1 MSPRP
6 YRLGQRQVA
15 ADETRSRILK
25 AAREQLE
32 KEASFSLDAVAR
44 RADVARMTVY
54 YQFGSRRGLLEALFD
69 DLAARG
75 GIPQLP
81 SAFQEP
87 DPMAALDRLIEIFA
101 HFWSSAR
108 VVHRRLRAIAVLD
121 PELLQTLADRNEFRR
136 RGLRVILSRLATP
149 AESQPIDD
157 LVDLLFV
164 LSSFESFDML
174 AGSDR
179 TPGAGAS
186 SSPGF
191 QVRAPAMLSNSRP
204 NPFAIETEVCRAPL
218 PGGHSTGSLMVRPRR
233 R

>member
-15 ADETRSRILK
+15 ADETRSRILN

-32 KEASFSLDAVAR
+32 TETSFSIDAVAR

-87 DPMAALDRLIEIFA
+87 DTTVALDRLIEIFA

-121 PELLQTLADRNEFRR
+121 PELLQALADRNELRR
-136 RGLRVILSRLATP
+136 RGLRVILSRLATR
-149 AESQPIDD
+149 AESQPIDTP
-157 LVDLLFV
+157 VDLLFV

-174 AGSDR
+174 AGGDR
-179 TPGAGAS
+179 PPEGGVPIVKQAAAAI
-186 SSPGF
+186 
-191 QVRAPAMLSNSRP
+191 VRSGR
-204 NPFAIETEVCRAPL
+204 
-218 PGGHSTGSLMVRPRR
+218 
-233 R
+233 

>member
-6 YRLGQRQVA
+6 YRLGQRRVA

-25 AAREQLE
+25 AAREQLQT
-32 KEASFSLDAVAR
+32 EASFSIDAVAR

-54 YQFGSRRGLLEALFD
+54 YQFSSRRGLLEALFD

-81 SAFQEP
+81 SAFQER
-87 DPMAALDRLIEIFA
+87 DAMVALDRLIEIFA
-101 HFWSSAR
+101 HFWTSAR

-121 PELLQTLADRNEFRR
+121 PELLQALVDRNELRR
-136 RGLRVILSRLATP
+136 RGLRVILSRTP
-149 AESQPIDD
+149 GIAGSQAIDD
-157 LVDLLFV
+157 LVNLLFV

-179 TPGAGAS
+179 TPDEVVPMVKQAAAAIL
-186 SSPGF
+186 
-191 QVRAPAMLSNSRP
+191 RRSR
-204 NPFAIETEVCRAPL
+204 
-218 PGGHSTGSLMVRPRR
+218 
-233 R
+233 

>member
-15 ADETRSRILK
+15 ADENRSRILN

-32 KEASFSLDAVAR
+32 EEASFSIDAVAR

-87 DPMAALDRLIEIFA
+87 DPRVALDRLIEIFA
-101 HFWSSAR
+101 HFWTSAR

-121 PELLQTLADRNEFRR
+121 PELLQALVDRNELRR
-136 RGLRVILSRLATP
+136 RGLRVILSRTP
-149 AESQPIDD
+149 GIVGSQPIDE

-179 TPGAGAS
+179 TPDEVVPMVKQAAAAIL
-186 SSPGF
+186 
-191 QVRAPAMLSNSRP
+191 RRSR
-204 NPFAIETEVCRAPL
+204 
-218 PGGHSTGSLMVRPRR
+218 
-233 R
+233 

>member
-15 ADETRSRILK
+15 ADETRSRILN
-25 AAREQLE
+25 AARAQLE
-32 KEASFSLDAVAR
+32 TEASFSIDAVAR

-81 SAFQEP
+81 SAFQER
-87 DPMAALDRLIEIFA
+87 DAMVALDRLIEIFA
-101 HFWSSAR
+101 HFWTSAR

-121 PELLQTLADRNEFRR
+121 PELLQALVDRNELRR
-136 RGLRVILSRLATP
+136 RGLRVILSRTP
-149 AESQPIDD
+149 GIAGSQAIDD
-157 LVDLLFV
+157 LVNLLFV
-164 LSSFESFDML
+164 LTSFESFDML

-179 TPGAGAS
+179 TPDEVVPMVKQAAAAIL
-186 SSPGF
+186 
-191 QVRAPAMLSNSRP
+191 RRSR
-204 NPFAIETEVCRAPL
+204 
-218 PGGHSTGSLMVRPRR
+218 
-233 R
+233 